1 MRTGN
6 ACRLQS
12 GVTLVELIVFI
23 VVVTLALGGLLSVYR
38 HSVVNSVD
46 PLVRLRML
54 ELAQSQ
60 LDIALTLGYDQNTPP
75 GGVPACGSLVP
86 SGQPS
91 APACIGSGGVSVLNN
106 QVDSPFPGYTRSVT
120 VVAAGTDLQLAND
133 QAKRITVVVS
143 APNGESL
150 TLTAYRTNF

>member
-6 ACRLQS
+6 LQWRQS
-12 GVTLVELIVFI
+12 GVTLIELIVFI
-23 VVVTLALGGLLSVYR
+23 VVISLTLGALLGVYR
-38 HSVVNSVD
+38 YSMVNSVD
-46 PLVRLRML
+46 PLVRLRLL

-60 LDIALTLGYDQNTPP
+60 LDIALTYRYDENTPS

-91 APACIGSGGVSVLNN
+91 APACAGSGGINALHGKT
-106 QVDSPFPGYTRSVT
+106 DSPFPGYTRSVT
-120 VVAAGTDLQLAND
+120 VVAAGADLQLAND
-133 QAKRITVVVS
+133 QAKRVTVVVS

-150 TLTAYRTNF
+150 TLTAYRANF

>member
-1 MRTGN
+1 MRIGN
-6 ACRLQS
+6 SYGRQS

-23 VVVTLALGGLLSVYR
+23 VVISLTLGALLSVYR

-46 PLVRLRML
+46 PLVRLRLL
-54 ELAQSQ
+54 ELAQSR
-60 LDIALTLGYDQNTPP
+60 LDIALTLGYDANTPP

-91 APACIGSGGVSVLNN
+91 APACVGSGGVSALND
-106 QVDSPFPGYTRSVT
+106 QVDSPFPGYTRSIT
-120 VVAAGTDLQLAND
+120 VVTAGTDLGLAND